1 MGLFNAAT
9 AVAGVMGSAVGGWI
23 AGRWGYPTAL
33 GLAVLG
39 VGCGLILALGIRLP
53 EPVRRAGEVQ

>member
-9 AVAGVMGSAVGGWI
+9 AVAGVIGSAVGGWI

-39 VGCGLILALGIRLP
+39 VGFGLILALGIQPVTPAQRL
-53 EPVRRAGEVQ
+53 EKR